1 MLDDARWKE
10 WKKKRANKNAPRIE
24 SFALVLSFA
33 TSENTSMRPNG
44 VHSCENQ
51 CAARGG
57 TWIKRRANE
66 AMLLFILAA
75 CFLSRHP
82 RSACEFFSDGD
93 DGDKQA
99 LPGLY
104 RPSPRCSPFAR
115 HDETTDRRTCWV
127 VGAWKAGGRGC
138 GGGLKGGSKSLRN
151 CEMQSCLRRI
161 FFPPRSHFLD
171 VRRKC
176 LFFCLNL
183 SSVLYLL

>member
-1 MLDDARWKE
+1 MKPCFYLFWRLASFRATLARH
-10 WKKKRANKNAPRIE
+10 A
-24 SFALVLSFA
+24 S
-33 TSENTSMRPNG
+33 
-44 VHSCENQ
+44 
-51 CAARGG
+51 
-57 TWIKRRANE
+57 
-66 AMLLFILAA
+66 
-75 CFLSRHP
+75 
-82 RSACEFFSDGD
+82 FFSDGD

-161 FFPPRSHFLD
+161 FFFPLD
-171 VRRKC
+171 RTFSTCGESASFFVFWRRRGETALC
-176 LFFCLNL
+176 LKFPHKTRQRLVFHRP
-183 SSVLYLL
+183 VLVDYSA